1 MSFENKKI
9 IFFDGYCYLCD
20 GFIQFVMKVQNK
32 NKDSIFFSP
41 IQGVTAGYLIG
52 TEYTQNI
59 SSIVYYKNNVSF
71 TESSAVIEI
80 LFDASHF
87 YFWIKILKLIPGF
100 IRDSIYKHVA
110 KNRYKWFGKSDVCR
124 LPTPEEKKFFLE

>member
-9 IFFDGYCYLCD
+9 IFFDGYCHLCD
-20 GFIQFVMKVQNK
+20 GFIQFIMKVQNK

-41 IQGVTAGYLIG
+41 LQGVTAGYLLSPEH
-52 TEYTQNI
+52 TKNI
-59 SSIVYYKNNVSF
+59 SSIVYYKNNTVF

-80 LFDASHF
+80 LFDTTYI
-87 YFWIKILKLIPGF
+87 YFWIKISKLIPKL
-100 IRDSIYKHVA
+100 IRDTIYKKVA